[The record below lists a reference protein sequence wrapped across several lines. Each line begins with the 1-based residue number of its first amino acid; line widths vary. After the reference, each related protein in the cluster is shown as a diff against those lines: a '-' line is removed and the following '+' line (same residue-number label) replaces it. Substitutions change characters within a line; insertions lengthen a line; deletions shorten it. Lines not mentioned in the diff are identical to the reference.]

1 MALAIRFRPLALLTR
16 SGREW
21 RRAPRERVLDGKSG
35 SRHKHCTTQKRE
47 HRRRSRAT
55 YCERCSALL
64 CSLRPVLPG
73 LLVALPHSLSRRPSE
88 SAMKDVTNGTLLP
101 LYRPPSRPAS
111 TPSAAPLPR
120 LSRRLT
126 KVIGRDRRGLDSSG
140 FGWNGSTARKNSVL
154 TTTARSTRRAAMYA
168 HGWCY
173 GRPRELLCAMD

>member
-1 MALAIRFRPLALLTR
+1 MPLDTILLPA
-16 SGREW
+16 S
-21 RRAPRERVLDGKSG
+21 LLFSFF
-35 SRHKHCTTQKRE
+35 SSLFFSSLLQ
-47 HRRRSRAT
+47 RRRSRAT
-55 YCERCSALL
+55 YRERCSALL

-73 LLVALPHSLSRRPSE
+73 LLVALPRSLSRRPSE
-88 SAMKDVTNGTLLP
+88 SVMKDVTDGTLLP

-111 TPSAAPLPR
+111 TPSAAPLAQ